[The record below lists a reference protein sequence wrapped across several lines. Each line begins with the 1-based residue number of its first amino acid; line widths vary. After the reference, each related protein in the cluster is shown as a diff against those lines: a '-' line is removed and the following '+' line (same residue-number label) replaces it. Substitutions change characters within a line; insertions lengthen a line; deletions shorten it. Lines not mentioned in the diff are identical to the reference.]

1 MNEERRQT
9 YLNFLLQLL
18 PAFLTGN
25 PQVVYSYLEANP
37 DKLDDGMVE
46 LFQSWT
52 GVYSFIRSNFYKLRI
67 SLPTVS
73 PDKAETLVAAMIAAL
88 CDTLVQFD
96 REGKATNI
104 EIAIAGYKM
113 ILNVFGRKTFSE
125 EWAKTQN
132 SLGAAYRNRIKGDLA
147 DNLELSLDYYR
158 SALEFYTPDV
168 FLIRW
173 ADIQN
178 NLANTY
184 NDLANI
190 YRERIEKNPAANQER
205 AIACCYDA
213 LSVYSQF
220 SRWEAWARTQ
230 NNLALIYKDR
240 IWGNPADNL
249 EKAIDCC
256 NNALKV
262 YTYTLEAFR
271 QQWAQVQS
279 NLSMMFGNR
288 SYGEKPKNLEQALT
302 CCKNALQVRT
312 RKDFPSNWADTQN
325 NLGLIHRDLGQIDE
339 AISCFHSALEIFEA
353 HTFPL
358 KCLMSGGN
366 LGNTAFENKRWAKA
380 IEGYDVAIKAVEQS
394 RIWSSNDT
402 RRKEITSEAMEVYV
416 KVVQACI
423 NDGQPDKAIEY
434 VERNK
439 VRNLVELLANKDL
452 YPKRELYT
460 KEEDY
465 QRICKQL
472 DQLRRE
478 IPAKQRQIEII
489 VSGQAHEPS
498 NRFHVEKLQQN
509 LNHLK
514 KQQDSLLKEINQVDS
529 SFKFTQ
535 QVEPIS
541 YRNIQALIDERTVII
556 EWYLMGDRFCTF
568 IITRYSPYPKVLQ
581 FSAKDIKL
589 LRKRTKAYLRLYDR
603 KNSSWWRNQLEN
615 RLENLAE
622 IIHINEII
630 SHIPKECDQLI
641 LIPHQ
646 GMHILPLH
654 ALPLGKRE
662 QTEKQTT
669 QNYLLDKF
677 PRGVRYAPSCQLLQ
691 LSQNRQRYHFDNLF
705 AIQNPTDD
713 LLYTDLEVEIIG
725 TLFASAQVLAK
736 QEATETALKVNQ
748 ELPLANC
755 IHFSCHGEFNLKSP
769 LESAL
774 ILAKD
779 EQPEDGRLT
788 LAEIFGLTLN
798 QCRLVTL
805 SACETGLTGLNDI
818 SDEYISLPS
827 GFLYAGSPS
836 IVSSLWRV
844 DDIASAFLMIKF
856 YQNLKSGLSVA
867 IALNQAQLWLRDATT
882 EQLQQWASNLKLE
895 KELNQQIEQ
904 TLDWFDSDEKP
915 FQKPYYWAAFCAVG
929 Q

>member
-1 MNEERRQT
+1 
-9 YLNFLLQLL
+9 
-18 PAFLTGN
+18 
-25 PQVVYSYLEANP
+25 
-37 DKLDDGMVE
+37 LDV
-46 LFQSWT
+46 
-52 GVYSFIRSNFYKLRI
+52 
-67 SLPTVS
+67 
-73 PDKAETLVAAMIAAL
+73 
-88 CDTLVQFD
+88 
-96 REGKATNI
+96 
-104 EIAIAGYKM
+104 
-113 ILNVFGRKTFSE
+113 
-125 EWAKTQN
+125 
-132 SLGAAYRNRIKGDLA
+132 
-147 DNLELSLDYYR
+147 
-158 SALEFYTPDV
+158 YTPDADTDADK
-168 FLIRW
+168 IRW

-205 AIACCYDA
+205 AIACCCNA
-213 LSVYSQF
+213 LYVYFRF
-220 SRWEAWARTQ
+220 SRREAWARTQ

-240 IWGNPADNL
+240 ICGNPANNL

-256 NNALKV
+256 ENALKF
-262 YTYTLEAFR
+262 YTRGASSLTEHHR
-271 QQWAQVQS
+271 WQWATIQS
-279 NLSMMFGNR
+279 NLSMMFRNR
-288 SYGEKPKNLEQALT
+288 IYGEKPKNLEQALVY
-302 CCKNALQVRT
+302 CKNALQVFT
-312 RKDFPSNWADTQN
+312 RKAFPLGWADTQH

-339 AISCFHSALEIFEA
+339 AISYFQSALEIFKP

-366 LGNTAFENKRWAKA
+366 LGNTAFADQRWAKA

-416 KVVQACI
+416 KAVQACI
-423 NDGQPDKAIEY
+423 NDCKPDKAIEY
-434 VERNK
+434 VERSK

-465 QRICKQL
+465 QKVCKQL

-478 IPAKQRQIEII
+478 IPEKQRQLEIM
-489 VSGQAHEPS
+489 VSGQASEPS
-498 NRFHVEKLQQN
+498 NRFDVEKLQQN
-509 LNHLK
+509 LNNLQ
-514 KQQDSLLKEINQVDS
+514 KQYHSLLREINQIDS

-541 YRNIQALIDERTVII
+541 YRNIQALIDERTAII

-568 IITRYSPYPKVLQ
+568 IITRHSPYPKVLQ

-615 RLENLAE
+615 RLDNLAE
-622 IIHINEII
+622 ILHINEII
-630 SHIPKECDQLI
+630 FHIPKECDQLI

-662 QTEKQTT
+662 QSEKHTT

-677 PRGVRYAPSCQLLQ
+677 PRGVRYAPSCHLLQ
-691 LSQNRQRYHFDNLF
+691 LSQNRQGYHFGNLF
-705 AIQNPTDD
+705 AIQNPTDN
-713 LLYTDLEVEIIG
+713 LLYTNLEVETIR
-725 TLFASAQVLAK
+725 TFFPSTQVLAN

-788 LAEIFGLTLN
+788 LAEVFGLTLN
-798 QCRLVTL
+798 QCRIVTL

-827 GFLYAGSPS
+827 GFLYAGSPCV
-836 IVSSLWRV
+836 VSSLWRV
-844 DDIASAFLMIKF
+844 NDLSTALLMIKF
-856 YQNLKSGLSVA
+856 YQNLKSGLTVA
-867 IALNQAQLWLRDATT
+867 IALNQAQTWLRDATT
-882 EQLQQWASNLKLE
+882 EQLQQWASQLPNANHRMQLRAFLRTKLR
-895 KELNQQIEQ
+895 NR
-904 TLDWFDSDEKP
+904 KP
-915 FQKPYYWAAFCAVG
+915 FESPYYWAAFCAIG